1 MQYSSDGTIGV
12 FFFGMYD
19 YLSMDYGVCISYDL
33 MLEALK
39 SENPESFTKL
49 STSHLVARAFATAAP
64 ALAGVNMLL
73 VLSALMRKT
82 SRGLW
87 IIFGVLSVCCLVFQA
102 MTFMVFNDRMCK
114 PTTYGDT
121 LESVNK
127 TAESITIETA
137 ELKTIPVKCFIDE
150 GSKLA
155 IAAMSLYLVAAVSIF
170 KTPAPKKPLFDC
182 HSGSNVDEQDKRRQ
196 EPSAFQNPQTLP
208 PKQPMRSIY
217 TATQQMSPNAS
228 AMDSSAPPEEAYGR
242 KVITTTMNP
251 DGTRTTHISSCTP
264 APSAERSQPYE
275 KSLNELEV

>member
-1 MQYSSDGTIGV
+1 
-12 FFFGMYD
+12 
-19 YLSMDYGVCISYDL
+19 

-87 IIFGVLSVCCLVFQA
+87 IIFGVLSVCCLVFQG
-102 MTFMVFNDRMCK
+102 MTFMAFNNRMCK
-114 PTTYGDT
+114 PTTYGDI

-127 TAESITIETA
+127 TTESVNKTTESIPIETA
-137 ELKTIPVKCFIDE
+137 DLETIPVKCFIDE

-182 HSGSNVDEQDKRRQ
+182 HSGSNDDEQDKRRQ